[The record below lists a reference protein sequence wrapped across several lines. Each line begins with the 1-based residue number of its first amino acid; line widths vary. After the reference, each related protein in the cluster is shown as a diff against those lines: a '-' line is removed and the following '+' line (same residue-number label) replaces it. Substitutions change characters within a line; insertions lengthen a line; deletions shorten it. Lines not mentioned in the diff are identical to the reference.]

1 MCVPRT
7 RVGANDLFKPIQQ
20 RGGLTQAS
28 AVMNRRATLVILLG
42 AIGAAPCGA
51 SQQSKRYIE
60 QRMLSLTKDEDLE
73 RAILDYVQSRL
84 DEKSGEPVEIVAG
97 LSKGFL
103 TFYASWLVEAEVMN
117 GGFHQYFWNSSS
129 EFAEV
134 TADALVALG
143 DPIAAEM
150 MGRALAAAIA
160 ELPTTKKYMSEGTL
174 QAFSESAKRSKL
186 NALDAEFCVRAENFP
201 VLRLR
206 YVRAHPDLFVTQT
219 G

>member
-1 MCVPRT
+1 
-7 RVGANDLFKPIQQ
+7 
-20 RGGLTQAS
+20 
-28 AVMNRRATLVILLG
+28 MNRRAALVTLLG

-51 SQQSKRYIE
+51 SQQSKRYID
-60 QRMLSLTKDEDLE
+60 QKMLSLTKDENLE
-73 RAILDYVQSRL
+73 RVIVDYVQSQL
-84 DEKSGEPVEIVAG
+84 DEKSGEPIEIVSG

-134 TADALVALG
+134 TADALTALG

-150 MGRALAAAIA
+150 MRRALATAIA
-160 ELPTTKKYMSEGTL
+160 ELPTTTKYMSKGTL

-186 NALDAEFCVRAENFP
+186 KALDAEFCVRAEKFP
-201 VLRLR
+201 ALRLR

-219 G
+219 E